1 MLAAMETILVLDL
14 AVGELSWLEEY
25 GLPSLGVSWEPLI
38 SPIPTWIP
46 YKCQLIEFPDST
58 CMLLGTK
65 LKMRYIFSIS
75 EFRAVTVIHYRS
87 EGWTHWFMQLDSCES
102 FNRRASYVDIV
113 AYNLDQGNQRKF
125 KYTLECSRGIGEST
139 EHFGAGLVFTLCTFP
154 RWARSNCD
162 MEARECS
169 KAVGWQSWEALWRRQ
184 GMWREEEQM
193 VYSLKERKKNCLIN
207 TNLIC
212 RY

>member
-1 MLAAMETILVLDL
+1 MLHQWYNILSCVHIYKTTTLLWTKQLIYVGCYGDNTCAASGLLPQLVSYPGWKRRSSFTWMECRKNC
-14 AVGELSWLEEY
+14 WY
-25 GLPSLGVSWEPLI
+25 HQC
-38 SPIPTWIP
+38 SPILTWIP
-46 YKCQLIEFPDST
+46 YRGQLIEFPDST

-125 KYTLECSRGIGEST
+125 KYTLECSRGRR
-139 EHFGAGLVFTLCTFP
+139 EHRTLWSWSGLHLVHL
-154 RWARSNCD
+154 S
-162 MEARECS
+162 
-169 KAVGWQSWEALWRRQ
+169 
-184 GMWREEEQM
+184 
-193 VYSLKERKKNCLIN
+193 
-207 TNLIC
+207 
-212 RY
+212 